1 MEDVVEG
8 GYSPNIEK
16 HSTVLMEHPRQRQI
30 PIIVNKHRY
39 RFSIP
44 ALATAT
50 VGASRRLSH
59 ANFVAAKRSERR
71 QREA

>member
-1 MEDVVEG
+1 MEDVVG
-8 GYSPNIEK
+8 GVLTLHRK
-16 HSTVLMEHPRQRQI
+16 HSTVLMEHPQHRQI

-59 ANFVAAKRSERR
+59 ANFVAAQRSERR
-71 QREA
+71 QNEA

>member
-1 MEDVVEG
+1 MEDVVG
-8 GYSPNIEK
+8 GVLTLHRK
-16 HSTVLMEHPRQRQI
+16 HSTVLMEHPRHRQK

-59 ANFVAAKRSERR
+59 ANFVAAQRSERR
-71 QREA
+71 QNEA